1 MKLPKRKVKTRIG
14 VIMIIACSVLSL
26 LTVRVGW
33 LQTVDGAYLKKAA
46 TQQQTRDK
54 VITSKRGTIYDRNN
68 KELAVSASVE
78 MVTVSPNEIKKAGE
92 GSAELVAG
100 ELAEILSLN
109 YDDVYKKV
117 TKNSSYEIIK
127 RKVESEQTD
136 KIRKLKTD
144 SDTKSAFAGVGLE
157 EDTKRYYPYG
167 SFASHVL
174 GFTGTD
180 NQGLYG
186 IENAYD
192 DELSGV
198 SGRIISV
205 KNAVGVD
212 MPYKYEQKYDSQ
224 DGLNV
229 VLTIDETIQH
239 FAEKHLEQAYE
250 ENLPAKGAFAI
261 VIAPKTG
268 EVLAMAN
275 KPDFDLNSPYEI
287 TSEDILSSIA
297 ELPQSEQSQAKNEA
311 LYSLWKNK
319 AVTDTYEPGSVFKI
333 LTYAMAL
340 EEGVVSL
347 DDTFNCSGG
356 TQVGPYMI
364 HCWKTAGHGHETLKQ
379 GLENSCN
386 PVLMELGS
394 RLGVD
399 TFRRYFSSFGMDA
412 KTGFDLSGETSGVF
426 FADGAMHEVELAT
439 CTFGQSFQV
448 TPLQLAAAISAVVN
462 GGNLYRPHI
471 VKALTDENGAVVK
484 NYEPELVRKIVSERT
499 SEIMRDFLEG
509 VVSEGTGKGA
519 KIEGYRIGGKTG
531 TSEKQPRGQGKY
543 VASFLGVAPADD
555 PELLCIVAIDEP
567 TGDLYQGSQIA
578 APVVRNI
585 LEDTL
590 RYMGIEKTLEGDEL
604 TAMQSNVPEI
614 RGYSV
619 EEAKKQ
625 LEAEGF
631 AVKTVGEGET
641 VQQQLPKPGATLAK
655 GSDVIIYTEEGE
667 VAKVKVPDVTGM
679 RLSDAKL
686 AIHNAGLNIEV
697 LGATEDSPT
706 SPATKQDPPAG
717 TEVTPATTVRI
728 EFVYMDGD

>member
-14 VIMIIACSVLSL
+14 IIMIFICAVFMIL
-26 LTVRVGW
+26 VGRVAW
-33 LQTVDGAYLKKAA
+33 LQTIDGAMLKKAA
-46 TQQQTRDK
+46 TQQQTRDN

-78 MVTVSPNEIKKAGE
+78 MVTASPREVKE
-92 GSAELVAG
+92 GGDVELVAK
-100 ELAEILSLN
+100 ELAEILSLS
-109 YDDVYKKV
+109 YDDVYKKI
-117 TKNSSYEIIK
+117 TKESSYEIIK

-136 KIRKLKTD
+136 KIRKLKAD
-144 SDTKSAFAGVGLE
+144 DDTKKAFAGIRLE

-167 SFASHVL
+167 SFASHIL

-198 SGRIISV
+198 AGRVISV
-205 KNAVGVD
+205 KNAAGVD
-212 MPYKYEQKYDSQ
+212 MPFKYEQKFDSK

-268 EVLAMAN
+268 EVLAMAT

-287 TSEDILSSIA
+287 TSQEILDAIGA
-297 ELPQSEQSQAKNEA
+297 LPSDKQSEAKNTA

-340 EEGVVSL
+340 EEGVTSPS
-347 DDTFNCSGG
+347 DTFNCTGG
-356 TQVGPYMI
+356 LKVGPYTI
-364 HCWKTAGHGHETLKQ
+364 HCWKREGHNHETLKQ

-399 TFRRYFSSFGMDA
+399 TFRKYFSLFGMNA
-412 KTGFDLSGETSGVF
+412 KTGFDLVGETSGVF
-426 FADGAMHEVELAT
+426 FGEGAMHEVELAT

-484 NYEPELVRKIVSERT
+484 NYEPELVRKIVSEKT

-509 VVSEGTGKGA
+509 VVANGTGKGA
-519 KIEGYRIGGKTG
+519 RIDGYRIGGKTG
-531 TSEKQPRGQGKY
+531 TSEKQPRGEGKY

-590 RYMGIEKTLEGDEL
+590 RYMGIEKKLDSDKATKL
-604 TAMQSNVPEI
+604 QSNVPEI
-614 RGYSV
+614 RGFSV
-619 EEAKKQ
+619 DEAKKQ
-625 LEAEGF
+625 LVNEGF
-631 AVKTVGEGET
+631 SVRIIGEGDMAM
-641 VQQQLPKPGATLAK
+641 QQLPKPGASLAK
-655 GSDVIIYTEEGE
+655 GSTVIIYTTEGE
-667 VAKVKVPDVTGM
+667 VEKVAVPDVVGM
-679 RLSDAKL
+679 SLSDVRL
-686 AIHNAGLNIEV
+686 ALSNAGLNVEV
-697 LGATEDSPT
+697 LGAAEDSSS
-706 SPATKQDPPAG
+706 SPANKQDPPAG
-717 TEVTPATTVRI
+717 SMVTPATTIRV
-728 EFVYMDGD
+728 EFIYLDGD

>member
-1 MKLPKRKVKTRIG
+1 MKLPKRDVKKRIG
-14 VIMIIACSVLSL
+14 WTMIAFGVVFMILVG
-26 LTVRVGW
+26 RVAW
-33 LQTVDGAYLKKAA
+33 VQVVDGASLKKAA
-46 TQQQTRDK
+46 TQQQTRDNI
-54 VITSKRGTIYDRNN
+54 ITSKRGTIYDRNN

-78 MVTVSPNEIKKAGE
+78 MVTVSPREIQDAD
-92 GSAELVAG
+92 SAELVSR
-100 ELAEILSLN
+100 ELAEILSLS

-136 KIRKLKTD
+136 KIRELKAD
-144 SDTKSAFAGVGLE
+144 DDTKEEFAGVRLE

-186 IENAYD
+186 VENAYD

-198 SGRIISV
+198 AGRVISV
-205 KNAVGVD
+205 KNAIGVD
-212 MPYKYEQKYDSQ
+212 MPYKYEQKFDSQ

-268 EVLAMAN
+268 EILAMAS

-287 TSEDILSSIA
+287 TSEEVLASIA
-297 ELPQSEQSQAKNEA
+297 ALPSDEQTKAKSEA

-340 EEGVVSL
+340 EEGVVSVN
-347 DDTFNCSGG
+347 DTFNCSGG
-356 TQVGPYMI
+356 LIVGPHRI
-364 HCWKTAGHGHETLKQ
+364 NCWKTTGHGHETLKQ

-386 PVLMELGS
+386 PVLMEIGS

-399 TFRRYFSSFGMDA
+399 TFRRYFSSFGMNS
-412 KTGFDLSGETSGVF
+412 KTGFDLVGETSGVF
-426 FADGAMHEVELAT
+426 FAEGAMHEVELAT
-439 CTFGQSFQV
+439 SSFGQTFQV
-448 TPLQLAAAISAVVN
+448 TPLQIVAAVSAVVN
-462 GGNLYRPHI
+462 GGNLYKPHI

-484 NYEPELVRKIVSERT
+484 SYEPELVRKIVSEKT
-499 SEIMRDFLEG
+499 SAIMRDFMEG
-509 VVSEGTGKGA
+509 VVSEGTGKSA
-519 KIEGYRIGGKTG
+519 KIAGYRIGGKTG
-531 TSEKQPRGQGKY
+531 TSEKQPRGQDKY

-555 PELLCIVAIDEP
+555 PELLCLVAIDEP

-590 RYMGIEKTLEGDEL
+590 RYMGVEKTLDGDEL
-604 TAMQSNVPEI
+604 VAMQSNVPEI
-614 RGYSV
+614 RGFGVS
-619 EEAKKQ
+619 EATKQ
-625 LEAEGF
+625 LKDEGF
-631 AVKTVGEGET
+631 GVRVVGEGET
-641 VQQQLPKPGATLAK
+641 VQQQLPKPGASLAK
-655 GSDVIIYTEEGE
+655 GSTVIIYTEDSEI
-667 VAKVKVPDVTGM
+667 AKVIVPNVVDM
-679 RLSDAKL
+679 RLSDARIIL
-686 AIHNAGLNIEV
+686 EEAGLNMEV
-697 LGATEDSPT
+697 LGAAEDSPS
-706 SPATKQDPPAG
+706 SPASKQDPPAG
-717 TEVTPATTVRI
+717 TEVNPATTVRV

>member
-1 MKLPKRKVKTRIG
+1 MKLPKRKVKSRIG
-14 VIMIIACSVLSL
+14 WMMIIFCFALIF
-26 LTVRVGW
+26 LTGRVAW
-33 LQTVDGAYLKKAA
+33 LQTVDGAFLKKAA
-46 TQQQTRDK
+46 TQQQTRDN

-78 MVTVSPNEIKKAGE
+78 MVTVSPNEIKKAG
-92 GSAELVAG
+92 SAELVAK
-100 ELAEILSLN
+100 ELAEILSLS

-117 TKNSSYEIIK
+117 TKNSAYEIIK

-136 KIRKLKTD
+136 QIRKLKTD
-144 SDTKSAFAGVGLE
+144 DETKKAFAGVSLE

-186 IENAYD
+186 VENAYD

-198 SGRIISV
+198 SGRVISV

-212 MPYKYEQKYDSQ
+212 MPYKYEQKFDSQ
-224 DGLNV
+224 DGYNI

-268 EVLAMAN
+268 EILAMAT

-287 TSEDILSSIA
+287 TSEEVLSSIA
-297 ELPQSEQSQAKNEA
+297 ALPEDEQTKARNDA

-340 EEGVVSL
+340 EEGVVSIN
-347 DDTFNCSGG
+347 DTFNCSGG
-356 TQVGPYMI
+356 LVVGPHTI

-379 GLENSCN
+379 GLQNSCN

-399 TFRRYFSSFGMDA
+399 NFRRYFSLFGMNS
-412 KTGFDLSGETSGVF
+412 KTGFDLVGETSGVF
-426 FADGAMHEVELAT
+426 FAEGAMHEVELAT
-439 CTFGQSFQV
+439 SSFGQTFQV

-462 GGNLYRPHI
+462 GGNLYKPHI

-484 NYEPELVRKIVSERT
+484 SFEPELVRKIVSEQT
-499 SEIMRDFLEG
+499 SEIMRDFMEG
-509 VVSEGTGKGA
+509 VVTEGTGKSA
-519 KIEGYRIGGKTG
+519 KVEGYRIGGKTG
-531 TSEKQPRGQGKY
+531 TSEKQPRGEHKY

-567 TGDLYQGSQIA
+567 TGELYQGSQIA

-590 RYMGIEKTLEGDEL
+590 RYMGFEKKLEGDEL
-604 TAMQSNVPEI
+604 VAMQSNVPEI
-614 RGYSV
+614 RGFGTV
-619 EEAKKQ
+619 EATKQ
-625 LEAEGF
+625 LKDEGF
-631 AVKTVGEGET
+631 DVRVVGEGEI

-655 GSDVIIYTEEGE
+655 GSTVIIYTDDSE
-667 VAKVKVPDVTGM
+667 VAKAVVPDVVGM
-679 RLSDAKL
+679 RLSDARRAL
-686 AIHNAGLNIEV
+686 ANAGLNIEV
-697 LGATEDSPT
+697 LGAAEDSAS
-706 SPATKQDPPAG
+706 SPASKQDPPAG
-717 TEVTPATTVRI
+717 TEVSPATTVRV